1 MSNIIFIFEN
11 KTLEMQNNKD
21 DLMKNIC
28 QKFSDKINKDID
40 SLIFLYDGREINFQL
55 TINEQAKEI
64 DKKEGQMKI
73 LVYSKLDDNNQKK
86 EIKNKDII
94 CPKCEEIC
102 LLNIKDYKII
112 LYDCKNNHKYDNI
125 LLDEYENIE
134 NINLSKI
141 ICDICK
147 NNNILKT
154 FNNQFY
160 KCLSYDKNICPLCKS
175 KHNKNHEIINYIQKN
190 YICKDHN
197 EKYNSYLNKCKIN
210 LCIAFDS
217 ENEDKNNIIYYGNIM
232 PKKDIFKNQIEEL
245 KIKINILNQKI
256 KEIIK
261 QLNKISKNMEIY
273 NNINFN
279 LFEIF
284 NMKNRNYQLLKN
296 NNKNILNEIN
306 EIINNNENINI
317 LNIYNNMND
326 KLNNNKYKINKNEL
340 IAKYEIKEE
349 DKKIK
354 LFRNEFIKN
363 NKKNFEFYINGINY
377 IIIDE
382 IDNSHWE
389 QNDEAIEIKIIE
401 KNRCI
406 NMKNMFDGCT
416 SLISISNESKWN
428 TYYITNMSFIFNGC
442 KNLKELPDISNWN
455 TINFKDMS
463 YMFRD
468 C

>member
-28 QKFSDKINKDID
+28 QKFANKINKDID

-73 LVYSKLDDNNQKK
+73 LVYLKLDDNNQKK
-86 EIKNKDII
+86 EIKNKEII

-102 LLNIKDYKII
+102 LLNIKDYKIT

-134 NINLSKI
+134 YINLSKI

-160 KCLSYDKNICPLCKS
+160 KCLSCDKNICPLCKS
-175 KHNKNHEIINYIQKN
+175 KHNKNHDIINYIQKN
-190 YICKDHN
+190 YICKNHN
-197 EKYNSYLNKCKIN
+197 EKYNSYCNKCKIN
-210 LCIAFDS
+210 LCIACES
-217 ENEDKNNIIYYGNIM
+217 EHEDKNNIIYYGNIM
-232 PKKDIFKNQIEEL
+232 PKKDIFKNQKEEL

-256 KEIIK
+256 K

-273 NNINFN
+273 YNINFN

-284 NMKNRNYQLLKN
+284 DKKNRNYQLLKNINEIIN

-306 EIINNNENINI
+306 EIINNNENI
-317 LNIYNNMND
+317 
-326 KLNNNKYKINKNEL
+326 KYHI
-340 IAKYEIKEE
+340 IFFAP
-349 DKKIK
+349 
-354 LFRNEFIKN
+354 
-363 NKKNFEFYINGINY
+363 YI
-377 IIIDE
+377 
-382 IDNSHWE
+382 
-389 QNDEAIEIKIIE
+389 
-401 KNRCI
+401 
-406 NMKNMFDGCT
+406 
-416 SLISISNESKWN
+416 
-428 TYYITNMSFIFNGC
+428 
-442 KNLKELPDISNWN
+442 
-455 TINFKDMS
+455 
-463 YMFRD
+463 
-468 C
+468 